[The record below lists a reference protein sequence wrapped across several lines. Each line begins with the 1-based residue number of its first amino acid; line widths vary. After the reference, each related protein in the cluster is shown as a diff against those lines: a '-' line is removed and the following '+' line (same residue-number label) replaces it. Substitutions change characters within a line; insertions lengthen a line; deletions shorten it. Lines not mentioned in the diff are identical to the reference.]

1 MPRSSHGFLHGL
13 FAVMFF
19 QCFFKTIFLRFGIQ
33 IASQLASPG
42 SPQDSNGCQN
52 GAKMHP
58 KMGAIAPPRIKMPI
72 VSKTYYLLC
81 FSYILVVPETF
92 KNWFWPSQFPLQ
104 LLSPPFGHQGI
115 LKKRL
120 GCHLEA
126 ILWISVLPLV
136 PQGLP
141 GMSQKLPKITKSRFC
156 GLSAPMGCPR
166 HAQLGFKTSFYC
178 RNGTQKPSKTS
189 FLKGQPISK
198 PATST
203 NQLSQ
208 GDP

>member
-1 MPRSSHGFLHGL
+1 M
-13 FAVMFF
+13 
-19 QCFFKTIFLRFGIQ
+19 
-33 IASQLASPG
+33 ASPG

-58 KMGAIAPPRIKMPI
+58 KMGAIAIPRIKMPI
-72 VSKTYYLLC
+72 VSKTYYLQC

-92 KNWFWPSQFPLQ
+92 KNCFLPSQFPLR
-104 LLSPPFGHQGI
+104 LLSPPFCRQGI

-141 GMSQKLPKITKSRFC
+141 RNVSKMTKNHQKSLLRPECSHGVPQACPTRFQNLFLLPKWSPETF
-156 GLSAPMGCPR
+156 
-166 HAQLGFKTSFYC
+166 
-178 RNGTQKPSKTS
+178 
-189 FLKGQPISK
+189 
-198 PATST
+198 
-203 NQLSQ
+203 
-208 GDP
+208 

>member
-1 MPRSSHGFLHGL
+1 MQS
-13 FAVMFF
+13 
-19 QCFFKTIFLRFGIQ
+19 
-33 IASQLASPG
+33 
-42 SPQDSNGCQN
+42 
-52 GAKMHP
+52 
-58 KMGAIAPPRIKMPI
+58 KMGTIAIPRIKMPI

-92 KNWFWPSQFPLQ
+92 KNCFLPSQFPLR

-141 GMSQKLPKITKSRFC
+141 RNVPKMTK
-156 GLSAPMGCPR
+156 
-166 HAQLGFKTSFYC
+166 
-178 RNGTQKPSKTS
+178 NPSTLRSYVKNFS
-189 FLKGQPISK
+189 
-198 PATST
+198 
-203 NQLSQ
+203 
-208 GDP
+208 

>member
-1 MPRSSHGFLHGL
+1 MARTTSWIPAAL

-19 QCFFKTIFLRFGIQ
+19 QCFFKTIFLRFEIQ

-58 KMGAIAPPRIKMPI
+58 KMGAIAPPRIKMLI

-81 FSYILVVPETF
+81 FSYKKVVPETF
-92 KNWFWPSQFPLQ
+92 KNWFLPSQFPLQ

-120 GCHLEA
+120 GCHLQAINTKKCRKWSPKRAPKLGPFLDILPLFAVPGALGSQNGSQGSPKSPQGPSKPRFSA
-126 ILWISVLPLV
+126 ILN
-136 PQGLP
+136 
-141 GMSQKLPKITKSRFC
+141 RF
-156 GLSAPMGCPR
+156 LIDWLMIFR
-166 HAQLGFKTSFYC
+166 VTW
-178 RNGTQKPSKTS
+178 
-189 FLKGQPISK
+189 
-198 PATST
+198 ATFC
-203 NQLSQ
+203 
-208 GDP
+208 

>member
-1 MPRSSHGFLHGL
+1 MPCRLLAMGSWDLSFRGGQGGAPQLPHDLHGL

-19 QCFFKTIFLRFGIQ
+19 QCFSKTFFLRFEIQ

-58 KMGAIAPPRIKMPI
+58 KIGAIAPPRIKMPV

-81 FSYILVVPETF
+81 FSYILVVAETF

-120 GCHLEA
+120 GCHLQA
-126 ILWISVLPLV
+126 IN
-136 PQGLP
+136 
-141 GMSQKLPKITKSRFC
+141 TK
-156 GLSAPMGCPR
+156 
-166 HAQLGFKTSFYC
+166 
-178 RNGTQKPSKTS
+178 
-189 FLKGQPISK
+189 KGRKWGQTGHPF
-198 PATST
+198 
-203 NQLSQ
+203 
-208 GDP
+208 

>member
-1 MPRSSHGFLHGL
+1 
-13 FAVMFF
+13 MFF
-19 QCFFKTIFLRFGIQ
+19 QCFFETIFLRFEIQ

-81 FSYILVVPETF
+81 FSYILVMPETF
-92 KNWFWPSQFPLQ
+92 TNWFLPSQFPLQ

-120 GCHLEA
+120 GCHLQA
-126 ILWISVLPLV
+126 INAKKCRKWSPKRAPMLGPFLDILPLFAV
-136 PQGLP
+136 PGAL
-141 GMSQKLPKITKSRFC
+141 GSQ
-156 GLSAPMGCPR
+156 
-166 HAQLGFKTSFYC
+166 
-178 RNGTQKPSKTS
+178 NG
-189 FLKGQPISK
+189 
-198 PATST
+198 
-203 NQLSQ
+203 SQ
-208 GDP
+208 GSPQEPPGPLQASIFCDFESIFD

>member
-1 MPRSSHGFLHGL
+1 MRPTFSKNVCFPKIRHRAARHQWSVSNAWACWLVASPGIVLPGEDRGISCSSRVTCMAFL
-13 FAVMFF
+13 
-19 QCFFKTIFLRFGIQ
+19 QSCFSMLKKNMFLRFELQ

-58 KMGAIAPPRIKMPI
+58 KMGAIAPSRIKMPI

-92 KNWFWPSQFPLQ
+92 KHWFSPSQFPLQ

-120 GCHLEA
+120 GCHLQA
-126 ILWISVLPLV
+126 INTKKCRKWS
-136 PQGLP
+136 PQG
-141 GMSQKLPKITKSRFC
+141 
-156 GLSAPMGCPR
+156 
-166 HAQLGFKTSFYC
+166 
-178 RNGTQKPSKTS
+178 NPS
-189 FLKGQPISK
+189 
-198 PATST
+198 
-203 NQLSQ
+203 
-208 GDP
+208 